1 MNFKFCKDI
10 NYVLLSYVDKK
21 LTCKGHRLG
30 YVRDAHLHFGTH
42 QYIRKLKKIAR
53 PLTSRNTQA

>member
-42 QYIRKLKKIAR
+42 NHKYIRKLKK
-53 PLTSRNTQA
+53 LLDH